1 MRDAGH
7 RGRCGRVSAVA
18 QRTAGRGGQ
27 HRRDQLRGAFD
38 AAAAAMGSHLDPEQR
53 TAADRLADLGAGLDD
68 STPGVYLHGPVGRG
82 KTWLADVLLSQLPE
96 GTSTR
101 LHAYDAARQLH
112 RGIARRSGGRG
123 GLEAAIDDVV
133 GGATVLL
140 LDELHAHDPGDAM
153 LLSRFLRALPPRGVR
168 LVATSN
174 YAPEGLLPGPQ
185 HHHLVLPLV
194 SALRETC
201 AVVEVAGPVDHRAL
215 GHGGARPGWSSGAW
229 LVPGSAAQLAAVGLA
244 EPAPGDRVVLQV
256 GGRPLRALGV
266 VGEAVHLHFDDLCDA
281 PTSTGDAL
289 ELSERFRTL
298 VLAGVPALSS
308 VGEQARRRFADLVD
322 VCWDRDVRLVV
333 RSAVAA
339 EEALDAGVRDRER
352 LVSRLSLLRADAP
365 PR

>member
-1 MRDAGH
+1 MG
-7 RGRCGRVSAVA
+7 
-18 QRTAGRGGQ
+18 QRTGGDDE
-27 HRRDQLRGAFD
+27 RRRRAEIRAAFD
-38 AAAAAMGSHLDPEQR
+38 DAAAAMGSHLDPEQR
-53 TAADRLADLGAGLDD
+53 PAAERLADLGAGLEGR
-68 STPGVYLHGPVGRG
+68 TTGVYLHGPVGRG
-82 KTWLADVLLSQLPE
+82 KTWLADVLLAQLPE
-96 GTSTR
+96 GTATR

-133 GGATVLL
+133 GGARVLF
-140 LDELHAHDPGDAM
+140 LDELHAHDPGDVV

-174 YAPEGLLPGPQ
+174 HSPEGLLPDPR

-201 AVVEVAGPVDHRAL
+201 AVVEVAGAVDHRAL

-229 LVPGSAAQLAAVGLA
+229 LVPGTAAQLAAVGLV
-244 EPAPGDRVVLQV
+244 EPAPADRVVLEV
-256 GGRPLRALGV
+256 GGRPLLALGAS
-266 VGEAVHLHFDDLCDA
+266 GEVVHLHFTDLCDA

-289 ELSERFRTL
+289 ELAERFRTL
-298 VLAGVPALSS
+298 VLAGVPSLAS

-333 RSAVAA
+333 RSTAA
-339 EEALDAGVRDRER
+339 PDEVLDAQVRDRER
-352 LVSRLSLLRADAP
+352 LVSRLSLLRGHAP
-365 PR
+365 SR